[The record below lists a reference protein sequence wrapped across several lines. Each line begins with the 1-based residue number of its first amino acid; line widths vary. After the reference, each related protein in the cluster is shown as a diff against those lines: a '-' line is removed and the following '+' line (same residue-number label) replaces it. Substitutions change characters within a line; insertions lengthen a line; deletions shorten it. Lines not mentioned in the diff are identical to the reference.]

1 MQERVRLAQEEASSS
16 VNTKQVET
24 DAIAKKLAT
33 LNLTI
38 KEIKPDGHCLYSAI
52 ADQLKDTSMDY
63 THIRKLAAEQLRIH
77 AEDYLPFMTND
88 LGDMLSDDEFAVY
101 CSKVEC
107 TAEWGGQLEVMAL
120 SKALSRQ
127 IHIVQM
133 GSDVLKIGEDIIDPH
148 PIMLSY
154 HRHAYGLGEHYNSLV
169 KQQ

>member
-1 MQERVRLAQEEASSS
+1 MQERVRLAQEEASNS
-16 VNTKQVET
+16 VNTKQVEE
-24 DAIAKKLAT
+24 DAINSKLAM
-33 LNLTI
+33 LNLSV

-52 ADQLKDTSMDY
+52 ADQIRDSTIDY
-63 THIRKLAAEQLRIH
+63 THIRKLAAEQMRSH
-77 AEDYLPFMTND
+77 PEEYLPFMTND
-88 LGDMLSDDEFAVY
+88 LGDMFTDDEYASY
-101 CSKVEC
+101 CSKVES

-133 GSDVLKIGEDIIDPH
+133 SSDVLKIGEEFLDAQ